1 MGPLL
6 PDTSYTLVIPQGL
19 LETRDGMESPRIV
32 HVFSTDSVW
41 YARLQRVPFAVVQP
55 GGGVRRGYLFVS
67 EYVNSFNLPAW
78 FSESYPFKVTWDLC
92 LSLKPVRG
100 YVVSWSEDMVK
111 NGAGQGVAAYWM
123 LVELETGVS
132 ACSADIVAEEMRG
145 VFECEC
151 IDQEEVL
158 VVE

>member
-1 MGPLL
+1 M
-6 PDTSYTLVIPQGL
+6 
-19 LETRDGMESPRIV
+19 
-32 HVFSTDSVW
+32 
-41 YARLQRVPFAVVQP
+41 VQP

-78 FSESYPFKVTWDLC
+78 FSESHPFKVTWDLG

-123 LVELETGVS
+123 LVELETDVS
-132 ACSADIVAEEMRG
+132 ACSADIVAEEMRA
-145 VFECEC
+145 CLSAS
-151 IDQEEVL
+151 VL
-158 VVE
+158 IRKR

>member
-1 MGPLL
+1 M
-6 PDTSYTLVIPQGL
+6 
-19 LETRDGMESPRIV
+19 
-32 HVFSTDSVW
+32 
-41 YARLQRVPFAVVQP
+41 PFAVVQP
-55 GGGVRRGYLFVS
+55 GGGVRRGYLFLS

-78 FSESYPFKVTWDLC
+78 FSESHPFKVTWDLG

>member
-1 MGPLL
+1 MG
-6 PDTSYTLVIPQGL
+6 
-19 LETRDGMESPRIV
+19 
-32 HVFSTDSVW
+32 
-41 YARLQRVPFAVVQP
+41 AVPGGCRGCLSLWFNQAVVF
-55 GGGVRRGYLFVS
+55 GEGYLFVS

-78 FSESYPFKVTWDLC
+78 FSESHPFKVTWDLG

-123 LVELETGVS
+123 LVELETDVS

>member
-1 MGPLL
+1 M
-6 PDTSYTLVIPQGL
+6 
-19 LETRDGMESPRIV
+19 
-32 HVFSTDSVW
+32 
-41 YARLQRVPFAVVQP
+41 PFAVVQP

-78 FSESYPFKVTWDLC
+78 FSESYPFKVTWDLG

-111 NGAGQGVAAYWM
+111 SGAGQGVAAYWM